1 MSWGCMRGERR
12 DEDREEKEKKRERE
26 EEKMN
31 SYSFIEF
38 LRNKQT
44 NEQTKIAVL
53 YKYYIS
59 DRENSISILSS
70 IIATISFYDN

>member
-1 MSWGCMRGERR
+1 MRGERR
-12 DEDREEKEKKRERE
+12 DEDREEKKKRKRERE

-53 YKYYIS
+53 YIGSGKFNF
-59 DRENSISILSS
+59 NSSS